1 MITKKWYDYG
11 RPIMKNQINAI
22 LNGLLPGLTQN
33 ISTAAQTVQDGV
45 STLLTPGAGL
55 INKGNGQISQNPQAF
70 GFAFE
75 HLQAIGFN
83 INAALKNSEAR
94 AYQIPADGTTKYSPD
109 IYIDKVGEVIAQ
121 IQAKAGTE
129 NSVEKR
135 ANSGHYQGKI
145 LTNLENE
152 GVSNTTIVIEV
163 DGIQSF
169 PVSQNF
175 AIWVAEN
182 PYLAAEVMQTAAGV
196 GEIAGAGLEGAA
208 INAAINILLQSIK
221 TLGAYC
227 RGEKELAQAELYKI
241 LSVTIDGLKS
251 GLMRGVAI
259 KVLQKLMKGNAFAA
273 LGFTVGAEVFPI
285 LIRVLRD
292 EITLER
298 AINEVGPQVFTSG
311 VLTTVVLLFPPVGT
325 ALLSVSVLQAIW
337 QEIDPEWQNFLTK
350 TATTTVQATQ
360 KGVEAGVKYI
370 AQNPLEFL
378 GSSAASS
385 AASSAEMQA
394 LQNELDLLLE

>member
-1 MITKKWYDYG
+1 
-11 RPIMKNQINAI
+11 MKDKINAI
-22 LNGLLPGLTQN
+22 LNGLIPSLTQN

-55 INKGNGQISQNPQAF
+55 INKSNGEISQNPQAF

-83 INAALKNSEAR
+83 LNAALNNSEIR

-129 NSVEKR
+129 NYVAKQ

-145 LTNLENE
+145 LTNLENQ
-152 GVSNTTIVIEV
+152 GVNNTTIVIEV
-163 DGIQSF
+163 DGIKSF
-169 PVSQNF
+169 PVSQDF
-175 AIWVAEN
+175 AAWVAEN
-182 PYLAAEVMQTAAGV
+182 PYLAAEIMETAASV
-196 GEIAGAGLEGAA
+196 GEIGGAGLEGAA

-221 TLGAYC
+221 ALGAYC
-227 RGEKELAQAELYKI
+227 RGEQELAASELDKI
-241 LSVTIDGLKS
+241 LSVTIDGLKT

-259 KVLQKLMKGNAFAA
+259 KVLQKLMRGNAFAA
-273 LGFTVGAEVFPI
+273 LGFTVSTEVFPV
-285 LIRVLRD
+285 LIEVLQD
-292 EITLER
+292 KITLED
-298 AINEVGPQVFTSG
+298 AINKVGLRVLTSG
-311 VLTTVVLLFPPVGT
+311 LITTAVILFPPVGT
-325 ALLSVSVLQAIW
+325 ALLSLSILQAIW
-337 QEIDPEWQNFLTK
+337 QEIDSKWQKFIIT
-350 TATTTVQATQ
+350 TAQTTVNATY
-360 KGVEAGVKYI
+360 KGVEAGVQHI
-370 AQNPLEFL
+370 RQNPWDLL

-394 LQNELDLLLE
+394 LQDELDMLLD